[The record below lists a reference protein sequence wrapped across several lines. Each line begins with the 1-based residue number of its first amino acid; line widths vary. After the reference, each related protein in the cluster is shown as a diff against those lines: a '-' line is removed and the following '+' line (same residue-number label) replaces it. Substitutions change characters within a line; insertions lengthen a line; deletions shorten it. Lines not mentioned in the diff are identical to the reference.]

1 MDREQAQ
8 FVLQSFRPD
17 GADASDADF
26 AEALQLAAQDRVLGE
41 WLADER
47 AADAAFAAALGEV
60 EIPEALRQ
68 QILAV
73 IRGEEGAKPE
83 PDEAMD
89 SVLMD
94 AVGELQPPRGLR
106 EQILAAMHV
115 QQGQTGEAAQ
125 DVSDHAAQTGNVMVG
140 WFNGWSRVAAV
151 AAAVVIGAFVA
162 FQVTTNHP
170 EVTTSHAA
178 DGLVES
184 YQVQHHAGNIIDAS
198 FRSDVEGVDAEGVS
212 NWMVSRNLT
221 TPSSIPQRLRAIDG
235 LGCKEIRLPGGQRAA
250 IICFHEKGRSPLY
263 LVIVNNDYVRDR
275 ALPAMTEVTT
285 KDCYHCPETK
295 WNVARWRDAS
305 NTYILLAK
313 KAAAHKDKL
322 LEYF

>member
-1 MDREQAQ
+1 MDREQAK
-8 FVLQSFRPD
+8 FILQSFRPD

-26 AEALQLAAQDRVLGE
+26 AEALQLAAQDRVLGA

-47 AADAAFAAALGEV
+47 AADAAFATALGEV
-60 EIPEALRQ
+60 EIPEVLRQ
-68 QILAV
+68 RILAV
-73 IRGEEGAKPE
+73 MRGENGGNPE
-83 PDEAMD
+83 LDEAMD
-89 SVLMD
+89 IMLMD

-106 EQILAAMHV
+106 DQILAAMHV
-115 QQGQTGEAAQ
+115 QQGQPGKDADA
-125 DVSDHAAQTGNVMVG
+125 SDHAAQAGNVILG

-151 AAAVVIGAFVA
+151 AAAVVLGAFVA
-162 FQVTTNHP
+162 FQVTSTHP
-170 EVTTSHAA
+170 EVTTSHSA

-184 YQVQHHAGNIIDAS
+184 YQVQHQAGNIIDAS
-198 FRSDVEGVDAEGVS
+198 FRSDVEGVDAEGVN

-221 TPSSIPQRLRAIDG
+221 TPSSIPERLRAIDG

-250 IICFHEKGRSPLY
+250 IICFHEKGRIPLY
-263 LVIVNNDYVRDR
+263 LVIVNNDYIRDR

-313 KAAAHKDKL
+313 KAAAHKDEL